1 MNEPRKRRPAVSSDI
16 NTKNLVIN
24 SLAIG
29 KSSYDITKE
38 TGYPASTIRSYHRNN
53 KELIQER

>member
-16 NTKNLVIN
+16 NTKNLDID
-24 SLAIG
+24 SLANG
-29 KSSYDITKE
+29 KSSNYISKE
-38 TGYPASTIRSYHRNN
+38 TRCPASTIRSFHRNN